1 MTLRGFHVNK
11 LGIRTV
17 TTIIKSTL
25 IPILTYAM
33 ESFPLTESDYR
44 VLDLFLD
51 QTIEKTTNNKSE
63 TKQWNQYELQLTRPS
78 LLIKNKKST

>member
-1 MTLRGFHVNK
+1 M
-11 LGIRTV
+11 

-63 TKQWNQYELQLTRPS
+63 TIQ
-78 LLIKNKKST
+78 